1 VEPSPKPLPDPA
13 ACLSDKEESFVLA
26 LLKHEGDI
34 ATAYVKA
41 MEPELRDRVAAY
53 NKGIKLY
60 TSPYVQAEYS
70 RLVNITLL
78 ERTGGPYTTA
88 LRELVDIVTTP
99 LKDISIKDKIAAAKA
114 IFEAI
119 GTRQE
124 VSVTKKTEIGE
135 NLKELFQ
142 EIARGEDVVPVD
154 AELMGVFETHDVPK
168 EVKDILIP
176 TGHGTAKVD
185 GPGTLERLAPLAFVE
200 GRMKDAETM
209 EGIQLVLDKLKEDS
223 LTEAVEASPEDSLP
237 AAPDPSEASPS
248 KSSTDPV
255 PPGSSPEPQH

>member
-1 VEPSPKPLPDPA
+1 MSSSSPPPKPLPDPS
-13 ACLSDKEESFVLA
+13 ACLSPQEESFVLA
-26 LLKHEGDI
+26 LLKHQGDI

-41 MEPELRDRVAAY
+41 MQPDLRDRVIAY

-154 AELMGVFETHDVPK
+154 AELVKKPEALTTPLEIVETRMMDL
-168 EVKDILIP
+168 D
-176 TGHGTAKVD
+176 HGMVTYSSAEMEEIRK
-185 GPGTLERLAPLAFVE
+185 LAN
-200 GRMKDAETM
+200 
-209 EGIQLVLDKLKEDS
+209 
-223 LTEAVEASPEDSLP
+223 EADEAAPEDSEP
-237 AAPDPSEASPS
+237 VAPDPSEASPS
-248 KSSTDPV
+248 KSSTDPA
-255 PPGSSPEPQH
+255 PPESSPEPQR